1 MGSSSTAFTI
11 GSTAVDAGS
20 VYAIAEAGVNH
31 NGDLERAKEMID
43 AAAESGAD
51 AVKFQTFTADR
62 LVADSAPTAT
72 YQDET
77 TDAESQSEL
86 LERYELGRDAHITL
100 QRYCDGR
107 GITFLSTPFDP
118 ESADLL
124 DSLDVPAI
132 KLGSGELTNHP
143 LLRHV
148 AAFDRPI
155 VLSTGMG
162 TMAEVR
168 DALAVIRD
176 VDPGADV
183 ALLHCTT
190 AYPADVDEVN
200 LRAMGRMADEFDVPV
215 GYSDHTTLVE
225 MPALATA
232 AGALIVEKHLTRDRS
247 LPGPDHHAS
256 LEPDEFD
263 RAVTLARQ
271 AALGRGTPKKRPTK
285 RERENVFPIR
295 KSLHAAGPMDAGTEL
310 TRDNITVK
318 RPETGIQPTD
328 VDDVLG
334 RRTTTELDKD
344 DPITEEVLE

>member
-11 GSTAVDAGS
+11 GSTPVDAGS
-20 VYAIAEAGVNH
+20 VYVIAEAGVNH

-72 YQDET
+72 YQDDT

-86 LERYELGRDAHITL
+86 LERYELGRNAHIRL

-107 GITFLSTPFDP
+107 DITFLSTPFDA

-124 DSLDVPAI
+124 HELDVPAI

-148 AAFDRPI
+148 AEFGRPMI
-155 VLSTGMG
+155 VSTGMG
-162 TMAEVR
+162 RIDEIRA
-168 DALAVIRD
+168 ALAEIRD
-176 VDPGADV
+176 VDPDADV

-190 AYPADVDEVN
+190 AYPADVAEVN
-200 LRAMGRMADEFDVPV
+200 LRAMERMAEEFDVPV

-225 MPALATA
+225 MPAFATA
-232 AGALIVEKHLTRDRS
+232 AGALIVEKHLTLDRS

-271 AALGRGTPKKRPTK
+271 AALARGNPEKRPTESE
-285 RERENVFPIR
+285 RERMSFPYG
-295 KSLHAAGPMDAGTEL
+295 KASTPH
-310 TRDNITVK
+310 
-318 RPETGIQPTD
+318 
-328 VDDVLG
+328 G
-334 RRTTTELDKD
+334 R
-344 DPITEEVLE
+344 